1 MFDDEK
7 IKLIRTMPEGDAITM
22 IWIQLLCLAG
32 RINDGGAVY
41 MGQNLAYSDEM
52 LATILDQPLNTMRI
66 ALRTLEEFGMIYISS
81 DGIID
86 ITNWEKHQ
94 NVEGME
100 KLKQDNNDRKML
112 SYYRKKLKDIG
123 IDPFRE
129 GVPTTGKEIREYY
142 GQITSRKPHVSI
154 TQPHALE
161 EEEEGEERKIRE
173 DKEID
178 IELDKEKEAEGEIE
192 LPLAANSLKN
202 VLQFYQENFGLL
214 SSYIQEDLVQWA
226 DDLSPELTIEAMK
239 KALDQS
245 KPYSYA
251 KGIMRQWLKKGIQT
265 LKDVDAEQIQ
275 FERQYQNKNINREEV
290 VPNWMKQEHQP
301 KQEQMKP
308 EYEEIDEAE
317 LLEELERLMGSG

>member
-161 EEEEGEERKIRE
+161 EEEEEEKNKRRVRE
-173 DKEID
+173 EID
-178 IELDKEKEAEGEIE
+178 RDTELDKEQDKRSAT
-192 LPLAANSLKN
+192 AADSL
-202 VLQFYQENFGLL
+202 VTLYHFYQENFGIITP
-214 SSYIQEDLVQWA
+214 YIQDDIKEYADIQSPQLVRY
-226 DDLSPELTIEAMK
+226 AMK
-239 KALDQS
+239 KALDKQ
-245 KPYSYA
+245 KPWSYA
-251 KGIMRQWLKKGIQT
+251 KGILKNWLT
-265 LKDVDAEQIQ
+265 
-275 FERQYQNKNINREEV
+275 KNIKTLDQAQAEEV
-290 VPNWMKQEHQP
+290 QFNNSRKNRGMYVEPVPEWMKHQGNN
-301 KQEQMKP
+301 KQSSNTQV
-308 EYEEIDEAE
+308 YEEIDEVE
-317 LLEELERLMGSG
+317 LMQQLNELMGG